1 MEVLTRKGKSPLN
14 PTNFRVDKQRNP
26 QYSVQVQKKWE
37 RPDYVFPGNV
47 VDK

>member
-1 MEVLTRKGKSPLN
+1 
-14 PTNFRVDKQRNP
+14 NFRVNKKRHP

-37 RPDYVFPGNV
+37 RSDYVFPGNQ

>member
-1 MEVLTRKGKSPLN
+1 H
-14 PTNFRVDKQRNP
+14 P

-37 RPDYVFPGNV
+37 RSDYVFPGNQ